1 MAAEDDERERPGGDS
16 AATDVAVA
24 DNSLGR
30 LLTLADGVFA
40 IAMTLLALDLS
51 VPDLGHHPSDSQ
63 LWQALRDH
71 SANYFS
77 FVISFY
83 VVGGYW
89 IRHRT
94 LMRSVVSIHPALVR
108 DTLFLLLVV
117 AAMPFPAALLGQ
129 YGSTPLALTIY
140 GVANLL
146 AGLILVLMS
155 YDVRK
160 LRLADHD
167 TAAEDLRYRWHSWWS
182 LFVFALCIPAGYV
195 LHGHGPW
202 VLVLLALPSR
212 IRLFHWTMMRFR
224 ARRHRE
230 PERSNSADQP
240 S

>member
-1 MAAEDDERERPGGDS
+1 MAEDDERERVVD
-16 AATDVAVA
+16 AAPLETADPVA

-40 IAMTLLALDLS
+40 IAMTLLALDLA
-51 VPDLGHHPSDSQ
+51 VPDLGHHATDAQ
-63 LWQALRDH
+63 LWDKLRDN

-83 VVGGYW
+83 VVASYW

-94 LMRSVVSIHPALVR
+94 LMRSVVTIHPDLVR

-146 AGLILVLMS
+146 AGLTLMLLS
-155 YDVRK
+155 RDVRNLK
-160 LRLADHD
+160 LADHD
-167 TAAEDLRYRWHSWWS
+167 TAAEDLRYRWNSWWS

-195 LHGHGPW
+195 LHGHGPL
-202 VLVLLALPSR
+202 VLVLLAVPHRYKLGQR
-212 IRLFHWTMMRFR
+212 VVKRLS
-224 ARRHRE
+224 RRHRT
-230 PERSNSADQP
+230 
-240 S
+240 